1 MKIYTIKEQV
11 KKNRITFIS
20 EEEPCC
26 SRVLKKAA
34 GGEDMVEISSRSRQM
49 LQEENVIKMDNVRKE
64 KEKEKEREEI
74 KELIL
79 EQDRK
84 TEAWRKARIAQLKIS
99 INNINAIPDDPE
111 VLKETSAMI
120 ASLFID

>member
-1 MKIYTIKEQV
+1 MKIYTMKERV

-20 EEEPCC
+20 REEPCG

-34 GGEDMVEISSRSRQM
+34 GGEDIVEISGRARQK
-49 LQEENVIKMDNVRKE
+49 LNEENVIKMKKVREE
-64 KEKEKEREEI
+64 KEKEKQREEI

-84 TEAWRKARIAQLKIS
+84 AETRRKTRIARLKIS
-99 INNINAIPDDPE
+99 MNNINAIHNNPE